1 MAMESLG
8 VLLLHPMNAYLEQ
21 ELDRRF
27 RLFRFWDSPPDGRA
41 EFLRANAS
49 AIRAVVGNASYNADA
64 ALIDALPSLE
74 IVASFSVGIDRVD
87 LPKCRERGIRVTN
100 TPDVLTD
107 DVADL
112 AVGLSIAALRKIPQ
126 ADRYVR
132 AGLWKAKGDYTLTT
146 RFSGKRVGIIGLG
159 RIGLAIATRVEAFD
173 CPVNYY
179 QRTKKD
185 YPSYTYYPS
194 VVELAAN
201 SDILVVACPLNEQTR
216 HIVNREVIE
225 ALGPKG
231 LLINIGRGPH
241 VDEPELVSALVEGRL
256 GGAGLDVFE
265 DEPNVPEALF
275 TLDNVVLVPHDE
287 PNVPEALF
295 TLDNVV
301 LVPHVGSGTHE
312 TRQAMA
318 DLVLG
323 NLEAHASELL
333 QEIKSF
339 LLVAAPRDG
348 TMKHTTSDSDVTSLA
363 TTSPSRSPKRAAYYV
378 ELSRSCV
385 AAFWFSVLVLA
396 FTLVCLVVWGAARRD
411 KPSVLVKSLRV
422 ENFYA
427 GEGTDGTGVPTKFV
441 TMNCSLE
448 IDVHNPST
456 MFGIHV
462 SSTSIQLYYSQIP
475 IASGQLDKFYQPKK
489 SRHVASVTLHGEK
502 TPLYGA
508 GATFVL
514 TDTDGVPLTVDLAV
528 RTRGYVIG
536 RLVRVTHAK
545 RVRCPVLVSSLTDK
559 PIMIAQ
565 TACSYS

>member
-1 MAMESLG
+1 
-8 VLLLHPMNAYLEQ
+8 
-21 ELDRRF
+21 
-27 RLFRFWDSPPDGRA
+27 
-41 EFLRANAS
+41 
-49 AIRAVVGNASYNADA
+49 
-64 ALIDALPSLE
+64 
-74 IVASFSVGIDRVD
+74 
-87 LPKCRERGIRVTN
+87 
-100 TPDVLTD
+100 
-107 DVADL
+107 
-112 AVGLSIAALRKIPQ
+112 
-126 ADRYVR
+126 
-132 AGLWKAKGDYTLTT
+132 
-146 RFSGKRVGIIGLG
+146 
-159 RIGLAIATRVEAFD
+159 
-173 CPVNYY
+173 
-179 QRTKKD
+179 
-185 YPSYTYYPS
+185 
-194 VVELAAN
+194 
-201 SDILVVACPLNEQTR
+201 
-216 HIVNREVIE
+216 
-225 ALGPKG
+225 
-231 LLINIGRGPH
+231 
-241 VDEPELVSALVEGRL
+241 
-256 GGAGLDVFE
+256 
-265 DEPNVPEALF
+265 
-275 TLDNVVLVPHDE
+275 
-287 PNVPEALF
+287 
-295 TLDNVV
+295 
-301 LVPHVGSGTHE
+301 
-312 TRQAMA
+312 
-318 DLVLG
+318 
-323 NLEAHASELL
+323 
-333 QEIKSF
+333 
-339 LLVAAPRDG
+339 
-348 TMKHTTSDSDVTSLA
+348 MKHTTSDSDVTSLA

-378 ELSRSCV
+378 VSPSRDSRDDGDKSSSTQATPVYNSPLDSPSHQSSIGPHSRASSASRFSGNLTGGGRAAATRKRPHGHGKGWHEVDVIDEEEAEDAGVDQERELSRSCV
-385 AAFWFSVLVLA
+385 AAFWLSVLVLA

-545 RVRCPVLVSSLTDK
+545 RVRCPVLVSSLTDR